1 MGFRKTKRY
10 IIVAALSFLLVMA
23 TAATVCVGG
32 GGGAEK
38 VVSLGGIGFLR
49 NINVGDTIVFEYN
62 RQSDNVIV
70 LRNRKG
76 FESKSLNQPSST
88 TGADSILLRFPGR
101 HYFWCGFPG
110 HCQAG

>member
-49 NINVGDTIVFEYN
+49 NIKLVVSLLD
-62 RQSDNVIV
+62 D
-70 LRNRKG
+70 K
-76 FESKSLNQPSST
+76 SK
-88 TGADSILLRFPGR
+88 DKHWRR
-101 HYFWCGFPG
+101 R
-110 HCQAG
+110 